1 MFCALIT
8 VYVTSITEATWI
20 YFAAI
25 MQNRL
30 QRCIAWGFSV
40 IFYFRV
46 LLKVFKSARYIKAI
60 LLGGSCG
67 LCHSLI
73 ISQSLGAVTC
83 SHTVTS
89 LQADNGPVPRRS
101 TWSPNNVIY
110 FNVKGHT
117 GRNFNF
123 DFIVLFSRWNFNLTA
138 HRLFSK
144 QMLLSA
150 GLILYWYACI
160 VFNILHIPDC
170 QVK

>member
-1 MFCALIT
+1 MAVKRSSSSQSSHMITMTTLLKKLLEKSESKHLSLIT
-8 VYVTSITEATWI
+8 VLVEALLRQDDNRCI
-20 YFAAI
+20 YFYAI
-25 MQNRL
+25 MKNTL

-89 LQADNGPVPRRS
+89 LQADNDPFPQRS
-101 TWSPNNVIY
+101 TWSPDNVIH

-123 DFIVLFSRWNFNLTA
+123 DFIVLFSR
-138 HRLFSK
+138 
-144 QMLLSA
+144 
-150 GLILYWYACI
+150 
-160 VFNILHIPDC
+160 
-170 QVK
+170 